1 MSVVMTSFSD
11 RFLQYDIINNVIIT
25 EILYDFHV
33 EISKISMLFSQIS
46 HESWYIQRFWIQG
59 WGNRNVDDDKCAKM
73 PILSYIRRLNKCL
86 FMLFIQIIINT
97 KCLVYIYSLDFALII
112 YVTKIRQ
119 IHVSQFWHG
128 TGPISLFVVLPLWS
142 LYFLRQ
148 NVSLIY
154 EVLVLRILQDNL
166 LSCPYISYWKGFRF

>member
-1 MSVVMTSFSD
+1 MSVVMTSFFN
-11 RFLQYDIINNVIIT
+11 RFLHYDVINSIIIT
-25 EILYDFHV
+25 EYNFCV

-59 WGNRNVDDDKCAKM
+59 WGNRNVDNDKCAKM

-128 TGPISLFVVLPLWS
+128 TEPISLFVVLALLIKKAHLS
-142 LYFLRQ
+142 L
-148 NVSLIY
+148 SSGELIKNQQWHRKAA
-154 EVLVLRILQDNL
+154 L
-166 LSCPYISYWKGFRF
+166 

>member
-1 MSVVMTSFSD
+1 MSVVMTSFFN
-11 RFLQYDIINNVIIT
+11 RFLHYDVINSIIIT
-25 EILYDFHV
+25 EYNFCV

-59 WGNRNVDDDKCAKM
+59 WGNRNVDNDKCAKM

-119 IHVSQFWHG
+119 IHVSQFWHE
-128 TGPISLFVVLPLWS
+128 TGPILPFVVLALLTHMLTTHGHWAV
-142 LYFLRQ
+142 R
-148 NVSLIY
+148 
-154 EVLVLRILQDNL
+154 VL
-166 LSCPYISYWKGFRF
+166 